1 MIAGYTLFSRKRFAT
16 VCAIFCAFGIL
27 TVIRCFAGKFASV
40 TWGVANVPANR
51 AVGGGCVVKS
61 AVKVST
67 ICVSAYRAA
76 CFGGTFTADF
86 IAGVAVGRIGVA
98 FARTTFQSRRIAVS
112 AGFFRALAAGGA
124 VGQRINRGVIPAAGL
139 CFITAVCQPF
149 CVAGRAGGTLPAISA
164 IVGT

>member
-1 MIAGYTLFSRKRFAT
+1 MARVG
-16 VCAIFCAFGIL
+16 
-27 TVIRCFAGKFASV
+27 VIRGFAGEFASV

-51 AVGGGCVVKS
+51 AIGGGCVVKS
-61 AVKVST
+61 AVKVKVST

-112 AGFFRALAAGGA
+112 AGFFRALAANLSIG
-124 VGQRINRGVIPAAGL
+124 
-139 CFITAVCQPF
+139 
-149 CVAGRAGGTLPAISA
+149 
-164 IVGT
+164 